1 MLEDGEEAVRLAA
14 HRHGQGQMLHTVG
27 DVPGGEQLLA
37 QLDLDTRRSALHA
50 AAAASYLLQEEP
62 LHGLLV
68 AEVRQLGTAAI
79 PAPAVGGLALL
90 SQLPPEVGVTSSF
103 SDILSHII

>member
-1 MLEDGEEAVRLAA
+1 MRLPA

-37 QLDLDTRRSALHA
+37 QLDLSTRRSTLPA

-68 AEVRQLGTAAI
+68 AEVRQLGTAAV

-103 SDILSHII
+103 SDTSHIIYCIRI

>member
-1 MLEDGEEAVRLAA
+1 MRLPA

-37 QLDLDTRRSALHA
+37 QLDLDTRRSTLLAAAA

-68 AEVRQLGTAAI
+68 AEVRQLGTAAV

-103 SDILSHII
+103 SDTSHII

>member
-1 MLEDGEEAVRLAA
+1 MRLPA

-37 QLDLDTRRSALHA
+37 QLDLSTRRSTLPA

-68 AEVRQLGTAAI
+68 AEVRQLGTAAVS
-79 PAPAVGGLALL
+79 APAVGGLALL
-90 SQLPPEVGVTSSF
+90 SQLPPEVRVTSSF
-103 SDILSHII
+103 SNTSHYV